1 MRSRSGE
8 ERWAIGVREEAVSD
22 EDEDDGVGGGCAW
35 ETSVG
40 TYRTEEDHQTGEA
53 HRSPWGDLQTVD
65 QRVLDAEDRSQTHQE
80 GDYRSRMQL

>member
-1 MRSRSGE
+1 M
-8 ERWAIGVREEAVSD
+8 
-22 EDEDDGVGGGCAW
+22 
-35 ETSVG
+35 G